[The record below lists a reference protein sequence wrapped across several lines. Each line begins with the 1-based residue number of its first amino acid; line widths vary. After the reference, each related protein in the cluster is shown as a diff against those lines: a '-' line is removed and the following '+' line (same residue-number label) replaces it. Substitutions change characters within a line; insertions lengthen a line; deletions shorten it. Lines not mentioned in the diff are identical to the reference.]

1 MKWLAR
7 VIAPGSI
14 SDEQA
19 MEDVR
24 ADGSPASFALLVKRW
39 ELPIRRLCLRMTGD
53 AHRAEDLAQE
63 TFARVFASRQGF
75 EGDRK
80 FSTWIWRIAIN
91 LCLEEGRRRRLAEK
105 FQLQIATSSRDDQ
118 SDRQLGPDDKASA
131 SERSSMVHTALVAL
145 PQAQRAVVVLREFEG
160 LKFREVAQILEIPES
175 TAKSR
180 MADALVEL
188 GRLLSPLRDETGTPV
203 PRNSESQM
211 QRIVI

>member
-7 VIAPGSI
+7 LIAPGSI

-19 MEDVR
+19 MEDGR
-24 ADGSPASFALLVKRW
+24 ADGNSAAFALLVSRW
-39 ELPIRRLCLRMTGD
+39 EMPIRRLCMRMTGD

-63 TFARVFASRQGF
+63 TFARVFARRSSF
-75 EGDRK
+75 ENGRK
-80 FSTWIWRIAIN
+80 FSTWVWRIAIN

-105 FQLQIATSSRDDQ
+105 FQLQIAAAPTADQ
-118 SDRQLGPDDKASA
+118 SGRDSTPHQQA
-131 SERSSMVHTALVAL
+131 SEGERAGMVQQALAAL
-145 PQAQRAVVVLREFEG
+145 PETQRAVVVLREFQG
-160 LKFREVAQILEIPES
+160 LKFREIAQVLEIPEG

-188 GRLLSPLRDETGTPV
+188 GRMLAPLRDECDEPAA
-203 PRNSESQM
+203 RAAESDT